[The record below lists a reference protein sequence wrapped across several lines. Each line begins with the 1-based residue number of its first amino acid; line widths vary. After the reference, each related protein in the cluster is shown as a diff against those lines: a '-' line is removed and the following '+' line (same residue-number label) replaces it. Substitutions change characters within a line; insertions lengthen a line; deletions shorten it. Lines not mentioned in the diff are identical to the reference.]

1 MIAISTSAYS
11 AFLFDLEDRQII
23 ECENI
28 MVEKKKI
35 NGVLDYTLSGK
46 DEELGDDCLSMKDN
60 FSAKKIAQ
68 Q

>member
-28 MVEKKKI
+28 MVKKKI
-35 NGVLDYTLSGK
+35 KNGVLDYTLSGK
-46 DEELGDDCLSMKDN
+46 DKELGHDSLSMKDS
-60 FSAKKIAQ
+60 FSAKKIVQ